1 MITVLKIKK
10 KEMILMMEMKNYH
23 TPTVKV
29 TSLEAQDIITLSVTD
44 SAAIDVT
51 AGWMEDEA
59 DGMS

>member
-1 MITVLKIKK
+1 
-10 KEMILMMEMKNYH
+10 MILMMEMKNYH

-29 TSLEAQDIITLSVTD
+29 TSFEVQDIITLSVTD
-44 SAAIDVT
+44 SVAVDVT